1 MVYTKHFTI
10 HTTDHLDKS
19 QKYIE
24 EASKTEL
31 APTDSVSTHI
41 DNLFPYVINDNK
53 TLSKKLVSGYG
64 IIDVENAVEE
74 FYLTKERAAI
84 ARGTDLVFNKR
95 LNKVI
100 FDRKKYEQGYGK
112 GQRVLAHHLIQ
123 SFSPDDNLTP
133 EQIHEIGRRTM
144 LEFTGGEYEF
154 VIATHIDK
162 AHIHNHIVVNST
174 NIHTGK
180 AMNWK
185 IIKQKNGKEIDKT
198 KELFEKVSDKISSEY
213 GAKIIEKS
221 PKNTHKKYTM
231 WQTESLYKQKIKSR
245 IDFLLA
251 HSSSIDDF
259 VIKADALNLA
269 VDFSKKWATY
279 KLLDEPQIKNTRS
292 RSLSKKNPSKYNYDS
307 IAERVKENK
316 VSYSLDDVVNR
327 YEEKSSKVDNDF
339 DYQLTIDDWQ
349 ISHKTDKGYYLNVDF
364 GFGNRG
370 KLFIGAYK
378 VDPLPDGR
386 YNIYVKRND
395 YFYLMNEK
403 SSERNKY
410 MTGETLIKQLR
421 LYNGSTPLK
430 KEPVMRTID
439 ELVDSINFLAVHEIE
454 GTRQLKALGEKLE
467 HAFFEAEETVNHL
480 DEKIIELNNI
490 TKQMLS
496 SSVSETVEIQKQLHD
511 LLPDATLAEF
521 TLEDIQGEIESIT
534 LSQSLL
540 ESKLE
545 GTRKEINKLHEIQ
558 AVQSKKEETKKENY
572 PKI

>member
-10 HTTDHLDKS
+10 HTTDHLNKS
-19 QKYIE
+19 QKYIA

-31 APTDSVSTHI
+31 ASIDSVSTHI
-41 DNLFPYVINDNK
+41 DNLFPYVINDTK

-64 IIDVENAVEE
+64 IIEVENAVEE

-95 LNKVI
+95 LNRVI

-133 EQIHEIGRRTM
+133 EQIHEIGRKTM
-144 LEFTGGEYEF
+144 LEFTGGDYEF

-185 IIKQKNGKEIDKT
+185 IIKQKNGNELDKT

-231 WQTESLYKQKIKSR
+231 WQTESMFKEKIKSR
-245 IDFLLA
+245 IDFLIN
-251 HSSSIDDF
+251 HSSSIEDF
-259 VIKADALNLA
+259 LMKADALNLS

-292 RSLSKKNPSKYNYDS
+292 RNLSKKNPTQYNYDS
-307 IAERVKENK
+307 IAEKLKESK
-316 VSYSLDDVVNR
+316 VSYRLDEVVNL
-327 YEEKSSKVDNDF
+327 YEEKTSKVENDF

-349 ISHKTDKGYYLNVDF
+349 ISHKTEKGYYLNVDF

-378 VDPLPDGR
+378 VDPLQDGR

-430 KEPVMRTID
+430 KEPIMRTID
-439 ELVDSINFLAVHEIE
+439 ELVDSINFLAIHEIE
-454 GTRQLKALGEKLE
+454 DTRQLKALEQKLE
-467 HAFFEAEETVNHL
+467 SAFFEAEDTLNHL

-490 TKQMLS
+490 TKRMLS
-496 SSVSETVEIQKQLHD
+496 SSLSENVEVQKQLHE

-545 GTRKEINKLHEIQ
+545 GTRKEMNKLHEIQ
-558 AVQSKKEETKKENY
+558 AVQSKKEDTKKENY